1 MFQKL
6 KTLVLLSLTVAISL
20 SLSGCFATIFLPKKQ
35 KVTFTTN
42 ASDNEVYVNKEMVGK
57 GKTFIA
63 KVDKTEGAV
72 NQVVI
77 RKKDAKDVYDVILK
91 KGRPIAFY
99 PLAVLSIYPFI
110 YPAIWDFANPKCVS
124 FHSNYNFNPSPE
136 ESKLTN
142 RTENDKYVNVNTIS
156 LNIQDKTKDLPYIY
170 VDYDPANLK
179 KNIQDS
185 EAKAQKASDKQA
197 IADKKAEERNKKK
210 GKNTKRLEED
220 VEPNNLTSDDTKY
233 TEEMYDLLKKTKF
246 IDTVNKIFYNDNNTL
261 VLDASIKK
269 ITTYEISNRW
279 GKFYKGKVGITWYI
293 KNTYNEIV
301 DSIVTTEFSGNFKS
315 ISSYDYSSS
324 TYSYEGW
331 TKLIGDA
338 LTISYLKLGK
348 NPIFVKNLKV
358 IKTFKI
364 EDASLSVNGPN
375 AGEVITNKTEAFK
388 GTVIVKTKEKGKDMG
403 HGSGFAITRD
413 GYILTNY
420 HVVAG
425 DNTKKQRDVTV
436 ILANGTEVPAKV
448 VRFNRFKDVA
458 LLKIDAKFDK
468 VFELTSKNTAE
479 VMQDVYTIGAPKSI
493 DLGQTVTVGI
503 ISNFRDYNDTKFI
516 QLGMAIN
523 GGNSGGPVF
532 DAQGK
537 LHGIVVSKLVG
548 FSTEGVGFAI
558 PAYLVADYLNLSIR

>member
-1 MFQKL
+1 MIQFFRKI
-6 KTLVLLSLTVAISL
+6 TSITVIYIFAYL
-20 SLSGCFATIFLPKKQ
+20 FSGCASIIIPKKQ
-35 KVTFTTN
+35 TVTFTTN
-42 ASDNEVYVNKEMVGK
+42 SSDNEVYVNKEMVGK
-57 GKTFIA
+57 GKSFSA
-63 KVDKTEGAV
+63 KVDKTGGHSS
-72 NQVVI
+72 QVVI
-77 RKKDAKDVYDVILK
+77 RKKDAKDVYDVMLK

-99 PLAVLSIYPFI
+99 PLATVSTMLYFYPLL
-110 YPAIWDFANPKCVS
+110 WDLASQNCVS
-124 FHSNYNFNPSPE
+124 YYSNYNFNPSPE

-142 RTENDKYVNVNTIS
+142 RTENDKYLDVNTIS

-170 VDYDPANLK
+170 VDYDPANFK
-179 KNIQDS
+179 KSIQDG
-185 EAKAQKASDKQA
+185 ETKAQKESDRQA
-197 IADKKAEERNKKK
+197 IAAKKAAERNKNKA
-210 GKNTKRLEED
+210 KNTKRLEED

-233 TEEMYDLLKKTKF
+233 TEEMYNLLKKTKF
-246 IDTVNKIFYNDNNTL
+246 IDNVNKIFHNYNNTL

-269 ITTYEISNRW
+269 ITTYEIANRW

-293 KNTYNEIV
+293 KNTYNEII

-315 ISSYDYSSS
+315 ISTYNYSTSSYN
-324 TYSYEGW
+324 YEGW

-364 EDASLSVNGPN
+364 EDAALSIDGPN
-375 AGEVITNKTEAFK
+375 SGEIITNKTEAFK
-388 GTVIVKTKEKGKDMG
+388 GTVIVKVKEKGKDMG
-403 HGSGFAITRD
+403 HGSGFAITKD

-420 HVVAG
+420 HVIAG
-425 DNTKKQRDVTV
+425 SNTKKQCDVTV
-436 ILANGTEVPAKV
+436 ILANGSEVPAKV

-458 LLKIDAKFDK
+458 FIKIDANFDK
-468 VFELTSKNTAE
+468 VFELSAKNTAE

-503 ISNFRDYNDTKFI
+503 ISNFREYNETKFI

-532 DAQGK
+532 DSQGH

-558 PAYLVADYLNLSIR
+558 PSYLVADYLNLTIQ